1 MAHFYTASFFL
12 HFAYVF
18 LRSTGNDTV
27 LANELCRI
35 IVASFVLLVR
45 NTSDQFTFSIIPNLK
60 AFAMRSPRSCLNS
73 KFRDYFSEYS
83 EIYQNSVVFW
93 VDINCISA
101 DMRSKYASLRSIV
114 PSIPKLY
121 GIVPTAR
128 EKVPIVDGVMLERVD
143 RATMAVH
150 HRF

>member
-1 MAHFYTASFFL
+1 MIHYFL
-12 HFAYVF
+12 TNTVPTHN
-18 LRSTGNDTV
+18 SDT
-27 LANELCRI
+27 
-35 IVASFVLLVR
+35 
-45 NTSDQFTFSIIPNLK
+45 PN
-60 AFAMRSPRSCLNS
+60 
-73 KFRDYFSEYS
+73 S

-101 DMRSKYASLRSIV
+101 DMRPKDASLRSIV